1 MSNIFDH
8 FWNSTWVVPGYAYAN
23 DVPEGYLQEQEQ
35 SLIQSLEQSQV
46 LQNFPLERRNWT
58 DLLRSLPAKLK
69 IGTSSKV
76 YDSLANE
83 VISQRMATEL
93 PEFSKTAQKELL
105 IVNAYLIPDEQMLA
119 EAGNMVQR
127 GVNIRIITNSLSSQ
141 DVPAVNSHYGPY
153 RKRIL
158 EAGIDLY
165 ELNI

>member
-1 MSNIFDH
+1 
-8 FWNSTWVVPGYAYAN
+8 
-23 DVPEGYLQEQEQ
+23 
-35 SLIQSLEQSQV
+35 V

-58 DLLRSLPAKLK
+58 DLLQSLPAKLK

-76 YDSLANE
+76 YDVLEDE

-93 PEFSKTAQKELL
+93 PEFSKTAKKELL
-105 IVNAYLIPDEQMLA
+105 IINAYLIPDEQMLA

-127 GVNIRIITNSLSSQ
+127 GVNLRIITNSLSSQ

-153 RKRIL
+153 RKRLL